1 MTFLFKAKVKHN
13 GNHLF
18 SGDWVQGS
26 LIKKTKGYFIY
37 VIEEDDLGNVVREF
51 EVEVI
56 PETVCQFTG
65 EFDKDGNNIFNGD
78 ICESSYYN
86 TPLAY
91 SKEKPSY
98 TYLNQVVEFSV
109 GCFILRNMEEHD
121 DWKKS
126 IRNKTELYYIKYT
139 LTIKV
144 IGNIHD

>member
-56 PETVCQFTG
+56 PETVCKFTG
-65 EFDKDGNNIFNGD
+65 LLDKNGNKIFELDLCKDQFNRIMKVVFHNFRLKFECISGGD
-78 ICESSYYN
+78 SDHWKYADFIDWCKYQG
-86 TPLAY
+86 AY
-91 SKEKPSY
+91 I
-98 TYLNQVVEFSV
+98 TNNCRVE
-109 GCFILRNMEEHD
+109 
-121 DWKKS
+121 
-126 IRNKTELYYIKYT
+126 T
-139 LTIKV
+139 